1 MEQTGEER
9 LGREHTEAVS
19 GGGEREVGCER
30 VERDVDILRARPGDQ
45 SVMARQ
51 T

>member
-9 LGREHTEAVS
+9 LGREHIEAVS
-19 GGGEREVGCER
+19 GGG
-30 VERDVDILRARPGDQ
+30 ERDVDILRARPGDQ